1 MPTMGKKEYIERQT
15 KMSCLQ
21 NRALKKI
28 YFRSLNETPGDLYKN
43 CKIPGIPGL
52 KTWYLSKIAYL
63 CKSWRGIRNYS
74 HFHNNLRHFDV
85 LPKFPFTT
93 SETKRNY

>member
-1 MPTMGKKEYIERQT
+1 MGKKEYIERQT

-21 NRALKKI
+21 NRALKKSI
-28 YFRSLNETPGDLYKN
+28 LDHLMKQLEIST
-43 CKIPGIPGL
+43 KIAKKPGIPGL

-85 LPKFPFTT
+85 LPNFPFTT